1 MGEWLVF
8 ADVFRANSFACFLKS
23 QRKWENPPLQDDH
36 RDQFHS
42 FCAEH
47 KYESAKYVVLH
58 YISEESVTNREAFR
72 HVVPHGS
79 YLVNLAQED
88 TDRAKQAYDTFIDD
102 LKRCEALGIKL
113 YNFHPGS
120 TLSQPRPQA
129 ISRIAAAL
137 NRAHKE
143 TSTVKPL
150 LENMAGAGN
159 VIGATFE
166 DLRDI
171 IEQVEDKSR
180 IGVCMDTCHTFA
192 AGYDLRTP
200 GAFKNTLD
208 HFDKIVGMQYLS
220 ALHINDSKAPFSSHR
235 DLHQNIGLGFLG
247 LRAFHNVMNEPRFEN
262 LPLVLETPIDSKD
275 SEGKTIEDK
284 KIWATEIKLL
294 ESLIGMDPES
304 DEFKT
309 LQRDLAAK
317 GAQERHKLQD
327 AFERKQDKDRK
338 AAEKGKAKS
347 KKKKAGE
354 EGDSSSA
361 GGLSDISD

>member
-1 MGEWLVF
+1 ML
-8 ADVFRANSFACFLKS
+8 ADIVLLCEQLK
-23 QRKWENPPLQDDH
+23 
-36 RDQFHS
+36 
-42 FCAEH
+42 
-47 KYESAKYVVLH
+47 
-58 YISEESVTNREAFR
+58 TNKNVAR

-79 YLVNLAQED
+79 YLVNLAQD
-88 TDRAKQAYDTFIDD
+88 DPDRAKQAYDAFIDD
-102 LKRCEALGIKL
+102 LKRCEALSIKL

-120 TLSQPRPQA
+120 TLAQPRPQA

-150 LENMAGAGN
+150 LENMAGTGN

-180 IGVCMDTCHTFA
+180 IGVCLDTCHTFA

-200 GAFKNTLD
+200 EAFKSTLEQ
-208 HFDKIVGMQYLS
+208 FDKTVGIQYLS
-220 ALHINDSKAPFSSHR
+220 ALHINDSKGPFNSHR

-247 LRAFHNVMNEPRFEN
+247 LRAFHNVMNEPRFED

-275 SEGKTIEDK
+275 SEGKTVEDK

-294 ESLIGMDPES
+294 ESLIGMDPDS
-304 DEFKT
+304 DGFKT
-309 LQRDLAAK
+309 LERELAAK
-317 GAQERHKLQD
+317 GAPERQKLQD
-327 AFERKQDKDRK
+327 AFERKQIKDLK
-338 AAEKGKAKS
+338 AAGKGKTKGR
-347 KKKKAGE
+347 KKKTTE
-354 EGDSSSA
+354 EGDSSSG

>member
-1 MGEWLVF
+1 M
-8 ADVFRANSFACFLKS
+8 
-23 QRKWENPPLQDDH
+23 
-36 RDQFHS
+36 
-42 FCAEH
+42 
-47 KYESAKYVVLH
+47 
-58 YISEESVTNREAFR
+58 
-72 HVVPHGS
+72 
-79 YLVNLAQED
+79 
-88 TDRAKQAYDTFIDD
+88 
-102 LKRCEALGIKL
+102 
-113 YNFHPGS
+113 
-120 TLSQPRPQA
+120 
-129 ISRIAAAL
+129 
-137 NRAHKE
+137 
-143 TSTVKPL
+143 KPL
-150 LENMAGAGN
+150 LENMAGTGN

-200 GAFKNTLD
+200 VAFRNTLEQ
-208 HFDKIVGMQYLS
+208 FDKIVGMQYLS
-220 ALHINDSKAPFSSHR
+220 ALHINDSKGPFNSHR

-294 ESLIGMDPES
+294 ESLIGMDPGS

-309 LQRDLAAK
+309 LERDLAAK
-317 GAQERHKLQD
+317 GAQERQKLQD
-327 AFERKQDKDRK
+327 VFERKQDKDRK
-338 AAEKGKAKS
+338 AAEKGKAKTKT
-347 KKKKAGE
+347 KKRKIIE
-354 EGDSSSA
+354 DGDSSSA